1 MSQCESGWFDTKD
14 LHLVQVEGG
23 YNQLKEDTAVSKS
36 DPDVDV
42 LTFNLQQ
49 SLPTPVLSP
58 NVVNVAKYGSDISP
72 GQHNLSRKT
81 PAKLGSS

>member
-1 MSQCESGWFDTKD
+1 M
-14 LHLVQVEGG
+14 
-23 YNQLKEDTAVSKS
+23 SKS

-49 SLPTPVLSP
+49 SLPTPVLST
-58 NVVNVAKYGSDISP
+58 NVVNVAKYGSDICP
-72 GQHNLSRKT
+72 GEHNLSRKT